1 MLGRLG
7 RGGMGRVYLGRSAG
21 GRTVAVKLVHSH
33 IAAEQRFRTRFAREV
48 AAARLVGGEWTAP
61 VLDADPEAE
70 VPWVATGYVAG
81 PDLARA
87 VAAHGPLPERAARAL
102 GAGLAEGL
110 AAVHARGLVHRDVKP
125 SNVLLALDGPRLIDF
140 GIARATEAG
149 ATTQLTTTGVSVG
162 SPGYMSPEQALGEE
176 LGPATDVFSF
186 GAVLAFAAGGR
197 PPFPGSGVAQ
207 LLYRVVHEP
216 PELDAVPEAL
226 RPLVAACLAK
236 RPDDRP
242 RPVEVARACAG
253 EANAASLVGPGWL
266 PGPLVEEVSRLA
278 VGLLDLD
285 AGGPAAGRAGPRDA
299 FPDPR
304 VATDAPR
311 RGGAGRDG
319 GDQTP
324 PAPHAPAG
332 PATPPAP
339 GAHATPSGTFGA
351 PSETSGPS
359 GTFGPAG
366 TSGPSGTSGP
376 LGPSGTPGTPAP
388 FGTSGPSGSSGTSEL
403 SETSRISAPFGTSGP
418 SAPFGASAPPGTSG
432 TSGPADTAG
441 PAVPQAGTFGAPVPA
456 PRNGSGEA
464 EPPPRRRRSRGAV
477 LAVVLAVLLL
487 AGAGT
492 AAFLLRG
499 GEDEPDPQAVPQQ
512 YVGKWTGDIRMSGLS
527 VGTMIVEVSEGRVG
541 ERVGTASSTDAIG
554 LATCVDQ
561 LTLKAVAEDELTFQA
576 ELDSEHSTLSATC
589 VPEPFEFV
597 LRPAGEG
604 EMTFNGYAEG
614 NQTEGSLSLEE
625 DEG

>member
-1 MLGRLG
+1 MEPLTPDDPSSVGAYRLLGRLG

-21 GRTVAVKLVHSH
+21 GRTVAVKLVHPH
-33 IAAEQRFRTRFAREV
+33 IAADQRFRTRFAREV

-216 PELDAVPEAL
+216 PQLDAVPEAL
-226 RPLVAACLAK
+226 RPLVAACLEK

-242 RPVEVARACAG
+242 LPGEVARACAG

-266 PGPLVEEVSRLA
+266 PQPLVEEVSRLA
-278 VGLLDLD
+278 VALLDLD
-285 AGGPAAGRAGPRDA
+285 AGGSAGGRVDPRDA
-299 FPDPR
+299 LRDPR
-304 VATDAPR
+304 AATPAAPYRAPDA
-311 RGGAGRDG
+311 ATRDG
-319 GDQTP
+319 RTP
-324 PAPHAPAG
+324 PSTPTASAGHTPAG
-332 PATPPAP
+332 PATPPA
-339 GAHATPSGTFGA
+339 
-351 PSETSGPS
+351 
-359 GTFGPAG
+359 AG
-366 TSGPSGTSGP
+366 T
-376 LGPSGTPGTPAP
+376 
-388 FGTSGPSGSSGTSEL
+388 
-403 SETSRISAPFGTSGP
+403 
-418 SAPFGASAPPGTSG
+418 
-432 TSGPADTAG
+432 
-441 PAVPQAGTFGAPVPA
+441 
-456 PRNGSGEA
+456 
-464 EPPPRRRRSRGAV
+464 
-477 LAVVLAVLLL
+477 
-487 AGAGT
+487 
-492 AAFLLRG
+492 
-499 GEDEPDPQAVPQQ
+499 
-512 YVGKWTGDIRMSGLS
+512 
-527 VGTMIVEVSEGRVG
+527 
-541 ERVGTASSTDAIG
+541 
-554 LATCVDQ
+554 
-561 LTLKAVAEDELTFQA
+561 
-576 ELDSEHSTLSATC
+576 
-589 VPEPFEFV
+589 
-597 LRPAGEG
+597 
-604 EMTFNGYAEG
+604 
-614 NQTEGSLSLEE
+614 
-625 DEG
+625 